1 MKIQR
6 KKKKFLIIDVQILI
20 STFLPENIK
29 NKFQDFNTIEQWF
42 LNFMIFFYMTY
53 KIFILTIKFFRK
65 FIAHRR
71 NVTRLHYNER
81 IIRIAWYF
89 YYIVYNRIKK

>member
-29 NKFQDFNTIEQWF
+29 NKFQDFNTIEQ
-42 LNFMIFFYMTY
+42 
-53 KIFILTIKFFRK
+53 
-65 FIAHRR
+65 
-71 NVTRLHYNER
+71 
-81 IIRIAWYF
+81 
-89 YYIVYNRIKK
+89 